1 MDSLPLKNLII
12 GRKTSEIFQFGYN
25 NQEKHTFNYI
35 IEWKNINFKLGKN
48 KKKTWVNSKHF
59 EGGFYHLGSWGWE
72 PGYLELVE
80 LQARVRGRAAQ
91 GRLPRDLLAGQLTG
105 TTMSWHFSRHFSLE
119 AESPDDIKCE
129 LFIVLLIKVL

>member
-48 KKKTWVNSKHF
+48 KKKIGVNSEHF
-59 EGGFYHLGSWGWE
+59 EGGFYHLGS
-72 PGYLELVE
+72 
-80 LQARVRGRAAQ
+80 
-91 GRLPRDLLAGQLTG
+91 
-105 TTMSWHFSRHFSLE
+105 
-119 AESPDDIKCE
+119 
-129 LFIVLLIKVL
+129 